1 MNSLSTTQQE
11 QDLKFDE
18 MFDIWKAT
26 DHGSKLENFPE
37 NHLNL
42 ALKVKEFMH
51 SRDLAIENAKVEEI
65 LAKVKGKHI
74 TAKKS
79 YPSDSWDSGFHD
91 ALFAI
96 ESLLVAL
103 LTTSPSR

>member
-1 MNSLSTTQQE
+1 MTPLSTTQQE

-51 SRDLAIENAKVEEI
+51 SRDLAIETVVRAEVVEKVMKLGAYIENQFAGVAHYDDNGYVEVMRKDILNALGQI
-65 LAKVKGKHI
+65 F
-74 TAKKS
+74 T
-79 YPSDSWDSGFHD
+79 P
-91 ALFAI
+91 
-96 ESLLVAL
+96 
-103 LTTSPSR
+103 